1 MLKMLLSAAGDLP
14 EVIATSAAEISGEVD
29 IGAGK
34 HIEPELYGLA
44 PYQIVSIAML
54 ALIAIMIWKKVPGMI
69 TGGLDRKIA
78 GIRQQLDE
86 AKQLRAE
93 AETLRDE
100 YAAKIAGAEKDAE
113 AMKENARHE
122 ADAILVK
129 AEADGAA
136 MVARRKQMA
145 EDKIAAAER
154 DAIEDVRNRAA
165 TAATMAS
172 RQLIAEKHDAAADR
186 KLADTLI
193 AGI

>member
-1 MLKMLLSAAGDLP
+1 MLDFLLMTASNAP
-14 EVIATSAAEISGEVD
+14 EVLATTAADIHGEID

-34 HIEPELYGLA
+34 HIEPELFGLA
-44 PYQIVSIAML
+44 PYQVVSIAML
-54 ALIAIMIWKKVPGMI
+54 FLIAIMIWKKVPGMI
-69 TGGLDRKIA
+69 AGGLDNRIA

-100 YAAKIAGAEKDAE
+100 YSAKIAGAEKDAE

-122 ADAILVK
+122 ADAILAK

-154 DAIEDVRNRAA
+154 DAIDDVRNRAA
-165 TAATMAS
+165 SAAAMAS
-172 RQLIAEKHDAAADR
+172 RKLIAEKHDAEADR